1 MRLGSVVVFMV
12 ASISCRVSLCGV
24 LLDVGVMDVVFL
36 RRELGGI
43 VGGHVLGG
51 IAFVLVLE
59 VSSMMMFSMWIST
72 SPVRVYRR

>member
-12 ASISCRVSLCGV
+12 ASISCRVSLCG
-24 LLDVGVMDVVFL
+24 LLLEVGVVGVVFWGQ
-36 RRELGGI
+36 ELEWVVDGC
-43 VGGHVLGG
+43 VLSG

-59 VSSMMMFSMWIST
+59 VSSMMMISMWVSS